1 MERRRWRRKR
11 RKRWKEKLTEGGR
24 GRGEGKGERGREL
37 RGGRWVV
44 TNDVNRMII
53 CIRRRMTEDS
63 SGCITRWP
71 KDKDPHKS
79 TAAAD
84 GWSLCTAVQRL
95 SWNAGENCSGVFS
108 RLKASVGKNGVR
120 RTQSRKR
127 TCGHTRRYITRNDTT
142 HKRKRYKRWEEEGVR
157 EKTRE
162 RGWTQK
168 LRKSRIM
175 SGECLHCPLLI
186 CCCCFFQIQTEY
198 LW

>member
-1 MERRRWRRKR
+1 MHPSSDDRRLVRLHHPMTERQGSTQIYCSCW
-11 RKRWKEKLTEGGR
+11 WL
-24 GRGEGKGERGREL
+24 
-37 RGGRWVV
+37 V
-44 TNDVNRMII
+44 II
-53 CIRRRMTEDS
+53 C
-63 SGCITRWP
+63 
-71 KDKDPHKS
+71 
-79 TAAAD
+79 TA
-84 GWSLCTAVQRL
+84 GQRL

-142 HKRKRYKRWEEEGVR
+142 HKRKRHKRWEEEGVR